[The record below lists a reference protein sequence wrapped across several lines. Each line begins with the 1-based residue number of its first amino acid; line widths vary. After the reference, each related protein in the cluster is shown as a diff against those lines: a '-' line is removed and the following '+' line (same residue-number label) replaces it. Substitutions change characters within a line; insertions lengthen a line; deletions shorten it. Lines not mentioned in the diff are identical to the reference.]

1 MYRVAPQRT
10 LGGPTMALILGGRRF
25 QPRWRWLVVALGGV
39 VVFVSLGNW
48 QLRRAEERRA
58 LAAAQHAALAA
69 PATPLPAKPVTASA
83 YVWRRIVARG
93 TFLPASTIYLDN
105 RIWHGRVGYVV
116 VTPLRLAGSKLQ
128 IAVLRGWVAGTG
140 SRTELPPVRTPA
152 GEQTLDGLALP
163 GIPQRFELKGAA
175 PEGRVWQNLT
185 LERYHAATGLT
196 LQPLLLEQRSD
207 NGDGLSRD
215 WPPHGAGAEKNEN
228 YALQWFS
235 FAVLSVVLWLVLSF
249 RRDAPA
255 A

>member
-1 MYRVAPQRT
+1 
-10 LGGPTMALILGGRRF
+10 MALILRGRRF

-39 VVFVSLGNW
+39 VAFVALGNW
-48 QLRRAEERRA
+48 QLRRADERRA
-58 LAAAQHAALAA
+58 LAAAQRAALAA
-69 PATPLPAKPVTASA
+69 PATPLPAAPVDASA
-83 YVWRRIVARG
+83 YALRRIAVRG
-93 TFLPASTIYLDN
+93 TFLPAYTIYLDN
-105 RIWHGRVGYVV
+105 RVRHERVGYVV
-116 VTPLRLAGSKLQ
+116 VTPLRLAGSTLQ

-140 SRTELPPVRTPA
+140 SRADLPPVRTPA
-152 GEQTLDGLALP
+152 GEQTLDGLALS

-185 LERYHAATGLT
+185 VERYRAATGLA

-228 YALQWFS
+228 YALQWYS
-235 FAVLSVVLWLVLSF
+235 FAALSIVLWLVLSF